1 MDVTLLYMPVYYFFS
16 FYTRRMHVR
25 GHASL
30 KSVLFIWLSYRF
42 TTKMVPMIIALKLEI
57 VIYE

>member
-1 MDVTLLYMPVYYFFS
+1 MDVTPLYIPLYYFSS
-16 FYTRRMHVR
+16 FYTRPMHVR

-30 KSVLFIWLSYRF
+30 KNVLLSYRF